1 MKYFVDKEAGIVKA
15 TIDNCDKDVYK
26 LVLKRVKNPYLFNP
40 VVLYEVLKLKKKYVG
55 VAKCAPGDVFNEEIG
70 RIMAARRASLK
81 YEKDRTKALHRFME
95 HFFNLM
101 KVEMDQ
107 EERER
112 VARVRDEDS
121 HNIVDI
127 YEDMKFKD
135 IYENMK
141 LNVEN

>member
-1 MKYFVDKEAGIVKA
+1 
-15 TIDNCDKDVYK
+15 
-26 LVLKRVKNPYLFNP
+26 
-40 VVLYEVLKLKKKYVG
+40 
-55 VAKCAPGDVFNEEIG
+55 
-70 RIMAARRASLK
+70 MAARRASLK

-101 KVEMDQ
+101 EVEMDQ

>member
-26 LVLKRVKNPYLFNP
+26 LVMKRVKNPYLFNP
-40 VVLYEVLKLKKKYVG
+40 VTLYEVLRLKKKYVG
-55 VAKCAPGDVFNEEIG
+55 VAKCAPGDVFNEKIG

-95 HFFNLM
+95 HFFNLVE
-101 KVEMDQ
+101 VEMDQ

-112 VARVRDEDS
+112 VARVREEDS

-127 YEDMKFKD
+127 YEDMEF
-135 IYENMK
+135 
-141 LNVEN
+141 NVED

>member
-101 KVEMDQ
+101 EVEMDQ

-127 YEDMKFKD
+127 YEDMKFNVD
-135 IYENMK
+135 
-141 LNVEN
+141 VEN

>member
-26 LVLKRVKNPYLFNP
+26 LILKRAKNSYLFNP

-55 VAKCAPGDVFNEEIG
+55 VAKCAPGDVFNEKIG

-95 HFFNLM
+95 HFFDLM
-101 KVEMDQ
+101 EVEMDQ

-112 VARVRDEDS
+112 VARVREEDS

-127 YEDMKFKD
+127 YEDMEF
-135 IYENMK
+135 
-141 LNVEN
+141 NVED

>member
-26 LVLKRVKNPYLFNP
+26 LILKKTKNPYLFNP

-55 VAKCAPGDVFNEEIG
+55 VAKCAPGDVFNEKIG

-95 HFFNLM
+95 HFFNLVE
-101 KVEMDQ
+101 VEMDQ

-112 VARVRDEDS
+112 VARVREEDS

-127 YEDMKFKD
+127 YEDMG
-135 IYENMK
+135 
-141 LNVEN
+141 V